1 MTQHEESALAL
12 AVNARDLRSDCGC
25 QFKGLQLCANS
36 LRDLSELSAESCQVT
51 LHVDAAHMRKRVQRR
66 NGSYAP
72 KCTYYLRFDILSLFR
87 DRVILSDCV
96 LTDAHHKRLAALIK
110 SKCLPLRHSGVRQRS
125 TRSRSEST
133 TTFITLMFSAINDQQ

>member
-1 MTQHEESALAL
+1 
-12 AVNARDLRSDCGC
+12 
-25 QFKGLQLCANS
+25 LCANS
-36 LRDLSELSAESCQVT
+36 LRDLSELSAESCQVE
-51 LHVDAAHMRKRVQRR
+51 LHVDAAHMRKWVQRR

-72 KCTYYLRFDILSLFR
+72 KRTYYLRYDILTLFR